1 MEHAIA
7 SEIVEVTV
15 YPERAL
21 VVRRGAFAVAEPG
34 VATLRVGGLPQSLL
48 RESLRASGRGP
59 AGTRILGVE
68 QVAEYFPSAPEE
80 TLRTVRDEIAR
91 LEREVE
97 LLNERD
103 RTLAD
108 QRDWLRTLGEQTS
121 RRLANGIASG
131 TAKPE
136 DAASLFA
143 YTEAESQRLVA
154 ARLDLQRQRDDLT
167 DQLQAKRREYAEL
180 GGEQRPDRRAALINI
195 EAPTPGEI
203 TIELSY
209 LTAGA
214 SWHPRYDARV
224 ETATPTVH
232 LTQQALVT
240 QRTGEDWRNVAL
252 ALSTARP
259 SAAASLP
266 DEPDPWYIDV
276 RQPPMMQHK
285 LMRAMSATPAFGAA
299 APQTQPGFAAPSP
312 PMANADVSDLEFA
325 TSEVQR
331 SGAAQV
337 FRVPGGASVPSD
349 GSPHTLGLADDDL
362 PCRFDYVAMPA
373 TAPGAHLRATTTN
386 RTGRVLLPGELH
398 VFHVGAAG
406 DEYIGATALDLT
418 AQDAELKLYLGV
430 DDNITVKA
438 ELIERDTEKGNLLQG
453 GQRRVTVGYRATLAN
468 RTDAP
473 QRVLLM
479 DRLPVPRHE
488 KVKVRVLDLRPQ
500 PTERTKLDQLTWEL
514 QLAPGEERRVEWRF
528 LVESPGDLDLTNL
541 P

>member
-1 MEHAIA
+1 MEREIPT
-7 SEIVEVTV
+7 EIVEVTV

-21 VVRRGAFAVAEPG
+21 VVRRGMYAVTEPG
-34 VATLRVGGLPQSLL
+34 VITLRIGGLPRYLI
-48 RESLRASGRGP
+48 RDSLRASGRGP
-59 AGTRILGVE
+59 TGTRILGVE
-68 QVAEYFPSAPEE
+68 QTAEYFPSAPEE

-91 LEREVE
+91 FEREVE
-97 LLNERD
+97 LLNERE

-121 RRLANGIASG
+121 RRLANGIAVG

-136 DAASLFA
+136 DAAALFA
-143 YTEAESQRLVA
+143 YTESESQRLAV

-167 DQLQAKRREYAEL
+167 AQLQAKRREYAEL
-180 GGEQRPDRRAALINI
+180 GGEQRPDRLAALVSI
-195 EAPTPGEI
+195 EVPAPGDVIIEI
-203 TIELSY
+203 SY

-214 SWHPRYDARV
+214 AWHPRYDARV
-224 ETATPTVH
+224 NTASPTVH

-240 QRTGEDWRNVAL
+240 QRTGEDWRNIAL

-259 SAAASLP
+259 TAATSLP

-276 RQPPMMQHK
+276 RQPPVVQHK
-285 LMRAMSATPAFGAA
+285 MMRAMSAAPAFGAA
-299 APQTQPGFAAPSP
+299 EPQTQPGFAARSP
-312 PMANADVSDLEFA
+312 LAAAADIGDIELASSNVE
-325 TSEVQR
+325 R

-337 FRVPGGASVPSD
+337 FRIHGGTNVPSD

-373 TAPGAHLRATTTN
+373 FAPGAQLRATTAN

-398 VFHVGAAG
+398 VFHAGAAG
-406 DEYIGATALDLT
+406 DEYVGATDLDLT
-418 AQDAELKLYLGV
+418 AQDAELKLYLGL
-430 DDNITVKA
+430 DDNITVKS

-453 GQRRVTVGYRATLAN
+453 GQRRVTVGYRATVAN

-488 KVKVRVLDLRPQ
+488 RVKVRVLDVRPQ
-500 PTERTKLDQLTWEL
+500 PFERTKLDQLTWEL

>member
-1 MEHAIA
+1 MEREIPT
-7 SEIVEVTV
+7 EIVEVTV

-21 VVRRGAFAVAEPG
+21 VVRRGMYTVTEPG
-34 VATLRVGGLPQSLL
+34 VITLRIGGLPRYLI
-48 RESLRASGRGP
+48 RDSLRASGRGP
-59 AGTRILGVE
+59 TGTRILGVE
-68 QVAEYFPSAPEE
+68 QTAEYFPSAPEE

-91 LEREVE
+91 FEREVE
-97 LLNERD
+97 LLNERE

-121 RRLANGIASG
+121 RRLANGIAVG

-136 DAASLFA
+136 DAAALFA
-143 YTEAESQRLVA
+143 YTESESQRLAV

-167 DQLQAKRREYAEL
+167 AQLQAKRREYAEL
-180 GGEQRPDRRAALINI
+180 GGEQRPDRLAALVSI
-195 EAPTPGEI
+195 EVPAPGDVIIEI
-203 TIELSY
+203 SY

-214 SWHPRYDARV
+214 AWHPRYDARV
-224 ETATPTVH
+224 NTASPTVH

-240 QRTGEDWRNVAL
+240 QRTGEDWRNIAL

-259 SAAASLP
+259 TAATSLP

-276 RQPPMMQHK
+276 RQPPVVQHK
-285 LMRAMSATPAFGAA
+285 MMRAMSAAPAFGAA
-299 APQTQPGFAAPSP
+299 EPQTQPGFAARSP
-312 PMANADVSDLEFA
+312 LAAAADIGDIELASSNVERL
-325 TSEVQR
+325 
-331 SGAAQV
+331 GAAQV
-337 FRVPGGASVPSD
+337 FRIHGGTNVPSD

-362 PCRFDYVAMPA
+362 PCRFDYIAMPA
-373 TAPGAHLRATTTN
+373 FAPGAQLRATTAN

-398 VFHVGAAG
+398 VFHAGAAG
-406 DEYIGATALDLT
+406 DEYVGATDLDLT
-418 AQDAELKLYLGV
+418 AQDAELKLYLGL
-430 DDNITVKA
+430 DDNITVKS

-453 GQRRVTVGYRATLAN
+453 GQRRVTVGYRATVAN

-488 KVKVRVLDLRPQ
+488 RVKVRVLDVRPQ
-500 PTERTKLDQLTWEL
+500 PFERTKLDQLTWEL